1 MMRITTSILVEREM
15 SPTGFRY
22 RCSSV
27 VDPRYY
33 CRDIELANA
42 LQKMSKL
49 IRERLERISGER
61 DTVSLSNW
69 IIDPAWETKSEDLL
83 IWLPDRTLKMR
94 LPFILKPWGKAFL
107 AICPMLPSLGLVIQ
121 KRGELNE
128 KAAEKIPE
136 WIMQKP
142 DWKTSDW
149 GHLLVA
155 KDHWLENIEIEF
167 EPKPLQKT
175 SLLSFFK
182 MMAARD
188 DQRGSQQLQKIG
200 RCLDDELKE
209 TAGIQGREEEI
220 QRVDSLLASRKCH
233 SVALVGANGVGKTSI
248 IHEVVRLR
256 RKRRERESRTGRV
269 WAINS
274 QRIVSGMMY
283 LGEWE
288 ERWLSI
294 LKEIHKMKH
303 ILYIEDP
310 VGLLTAGKTRDSKTT
325 AADVLSAFIAI
336 HPIRMLVEMTPEA
349 YGILKYRKR
358 DLADQFLLASVKPL
372 SQQATLDLLI
382 DQAGRFEAQ
391 RRKFLHPGTLPL
403 INSATDRFMRAEE
416 YPGKSLRIM
425 EELCR
430 SGSGVINGN
439 DVMKAIEKRTGLDL
453 KGTSGSVEK
462 IEKTMR
468 SSVIGQ
474 EKPLDKLL
482 DFVARARVGL
492 QPLDR
497 PLGVFLCLGPT
508 GVGKTECAK
517 ALAKAMFQGEQ
528 HFLRFDMN
536 EINSPL
542 AAEQLVGS
550 FDQPDGKL
558 TSAVRR
564 MPHSVILLDEI
575 EKAHPNVFDY
585 LLQVI
590 GEGRLTDAVGRSVDF
605 RDTIILM
612 TSNIGAS
619 EVSKSIG
626 FEVNES
632 VAADQYRRAAAA
644 FFRPEFMNRLD
655 DILIFKQLSRKHLE
669 DIATLQ
675 INRLVIREGV
685 MRRDVVLRVE
695 QDAKSWLVDRGF
707 DPQLGARV
715 LKREVERSMAQPL
728 ANLFA
733 SFSGNETCLI
743 NVRRI
748 PEGIQCD
755 LRKLVK
761 HRRRRIE
768 FPEPIELLT
777 KTGQELK
784 AFEEQVDT
792 IREKHSFDDKLSRA
806 AIHYYAIREQLLE
819 CKSLRSDLRTAIE
832 NKATKLAPRVDTNLK
847 QPKDRFMRGW
857 ESDPY
862 YRDECN
868 AAQDIREVAEEVD
881 TTGYSQADVP
891 ALMWLLASEMEFT
904 KVVIDH
910 FNRQDSVIMFVRDLL
925 TPPDK
930 ARELARLDTDYLY
943 PQFLKSMELGLGY
956 KVTSQYVEKD
966 GIPHKLFLVEGLG
979 AEMLLKGWE
988 GVYCSHFHDCLFRLG
1003 LIPLTEESGEEC
1015 IWHEYGSRLLS
1026 EDVLLKRDLEGHQ
1039 EVLVGITDP
1048 EWSRAIIGHSLMLQH
1063 HDEPMD
1069 LMQKPDY
1076 WQHARANSDIN
1087 RRVCLHRLLYH
1098 TRGVENES

>member
-1 MMRITTSILVEREM
+1 MMRITTSILVEREF

-22 RCSSV
+22 RCRSV
-27 VDPRYY
+27 VEPRYS
-33 CRDIELANA
+33 CRDMQLANA
-42 LQKMSKL
+42 LHKLSKM

-61 DTVSLSNW
+61 DSISLSNW
-69 IIDPAWETKSEDLL
+69 IIDPSWETKTEDLF

-94 LPFILKPWGKAFL
+94 VPFILKPWGKSFL
-107 AICPMLPSLGLVIQ
+107 AISPVLPSLGLVIQ
-121 KRGELNE
+121 KRGELND
-128 KAAEKIPE
+128 KATERIPE
-136 WIMQKP
+136 WIMQKSE
-142 DWKTSDW
+142 WKTSDW

-155 KDHWLENIEIEF
+155 KDHWFENIEIEF
-167 EPKPLQKT
+167 EPKSPQKL

-182 MMAARD
+182 MMSARE

-200 RCLDDELKE
+200 RCLDDELNE
-209 TAGIQGREEEI
+209 SSSIQGHDDEI

-233 SVALVGANGVGKTSI
+233 SVALVGANGVGKTTI

-256 RKRRERESRTGRV
+256 RKRREKESRTGRV

-325 AADVLSAFIAI
+325 AADVLSAYIAI

-382 DQAGRFEAQ
+382 DQAGRFEVQ
-391 RRKFLHPGTLPL
+391 RHKFLHPGTLPL

-430 SGSGVINGN
+430 NRNGVINGS

-462 IEKTMR
+462 IEEVMR

-492 QPLDR
+492 QPPDR

-517 ALAKAMFQGEQ
+517 ALSKAMFQGEQ

-626 FEVNES
+626 FETNDS

-644 FFRPEFMNRLD
+644 FFRPEFINRLD
-655 DILIFKQLSRKHLE
+655 DILIFKQLRREHLE
-669 DIATLQ
+669 EIATLQ
-675 INRLVIREGV
+675 ISQLVKREG
-685 MRRDVVLRVE
+685 MTRRNVILRVE
-695 QDAKSWLVDRGF
+695 HDAKSWLVDRGY

-733 SFSGNETCLI
+733 SHSGHETCLI
-743 NVRRI
+743 NIRRI

-755 LRKLVK
+755 LRRLVK
-761 HRRRRIE
+761 RRRRRIE
-768 FPEPIELLT
+768 FLEPSEMLA
-777 KTGQELK
+777 KTGQEIK
-784 AFEEQVDT
+784 AFEEQIDA
-792 IREKHSFDDKLSRA
+792 IRERYSFDDKLSRE

-819 CKSLRSDLRTAIE
+819 CKSLRRDLGIAIE
-832 NKATKLAPRVDTNLK
+832 SKATKLALRVETNLK
-847 QPKDRFMRGW
+847 QAKERSMRGW

-862 YRDECN
+862 YRDEFN
-868 AAQDIREVAEEVD
+868 AAQDIREVAEELE
-881 TTGYSQADVP
+881 TTGFSQADVP

-904 KVVIDH
+904 KVVINH
-910 FNRQDSVIMFVRDLL
+910 FNRQDSVILFVRDLL
-925 TPPDK
+925 TTPDK
-930 ARELARLDTDYLY
+930 ARELARLEPDYLY
-943 PQFLKSMELGLGY
+943 PQFLYSLELGLGY
-956 KVTSQYVEKD
+956 KVTPQYIEKD

-988 GVYCSHFHDCLFRLG
+988 GVYCSSVHDRLFRLG
-1003 LIPLTEESGEEC
+1003 LISLTEGRGEQEV
-1015 IWHEYGSRLLS
+1015 WHEFGSRMLN
-1026 EDVLLKRDLEGHQ
+1026 EEVLLKQDLEVHHEELTG
-1039 EVLVGITDP
+1039 ETNSAWEKI
-1048 EWSRAIIGHSLMLQH
+1048 IIGHRLMLQH
-1063 HDEPMD
+1063 YDEPTEEMHN
-1069 LMQKPDY
+1069 PDY

-1087 RRVCLHRLLYH
+1087 RRICLHRLLFH
-1098 TRGVENES
+1098 TCGVESEL

>member
-1 MMRITTSILVEREM
+1 MRITTSFLIEREL

-22 RCSSV
+22 RCRSV
-27 VDPRYY
+27 VDPNIF
-33 CRDIELANA
+33 CRDMQLSNA
-42 LQKMSKL
+42 LQTLAKI
-49 IRERLERISGER
+49 IRERLERISGSR
-61 DTVSLSNW
+61 DTASLSKW
-69 IIDPAWETKSEDLL
+69 IIDPDWETKSEDLFV
-83 IWLPDRTLKMR
+83 WLPDRTLKMR
-94 LPFILKPWGKAFL
+94 VPFILKPWGSKFL
-107 AICPMLPSLGLVIQ
+107 AISPVLPNLGLVIQ

-128 KAAEKIPE
+128 KASERIPE
-136 WIMQKP
+136 WIMQNSN
-142 DWKTSDW
+142 WKTNDW

-155 KDHWLENIEIEF
+155 KDHWFENIEIEF
-167 EPKPLQKT
+167 EPKSPQKL

-182 MMAARD
+182 MMSARD
-188 DQRGSQQLQKIG
+188 DQRGSQQLQKVG
-200 RCLDDELKE
+200 RCLDDELNQSS
-209 TAGIQGREEEI
+209 GIQGRDEEI

-233 SVALVGANGVGKTSI
+233 SVALVGSIGVGKTSI

-256 RKRRERESRTGRV
+256 RKRREKESRTGRV

-358 DLADQFLLASVKPL
+358 DLADQFLLTSVKPL
-372 SQQATLDLLI
+372 GQQATLELLI
-382 DQAGRFEAQ
+382 DEAGRFEVQ
-391 RRKFLHPGTLPL
+391 RHKFLHPGVLPL

-430 SGSGVINGN
+430 NRSRVLNGS

-453 KGTSGSVEK
+453 KGTSGSIEK
-462 IEKTMR
+462 IEEVMR

-474 EKPLDKLL
+474 EKPLEKIL
-482 DFVARARVGL
+482 DFVARAKTGL
-492 QPLDR
+492 QPQDR

-517 ALAKAMFQGEQ
+517 ALANAMFQGEQ

-564 MPHSVILLDEI
+564 MPHAVILLDEI

-605 RDTIILM
+605 RDAIILM
-612 TSNIGAS
+612 TSNLGAS

-626 FEVNES
+626 FEANDS
-632 VAADQYRRAAAA
+632 VAADHYRRAAAA
-644 FFRPEFMNRLD
+644 FFRPEFINRLD
-655 DILIFKQLSRKHLE
+655 DILIFKQLSREHLE
-669 DIATLQ
+669 EIATLQ
-675 INRLVIREGV
+675 INQLVKREG
-685 MRRDVVLRVE
+685 MTRRNVVLRVE
-695 QDAKSWLVDRGF
+695 HDAKSWLVDRGY

-733 SFSGNETCLI
+733 SYSGNDTCLI
-743 NVRRI
+743 NVRRTL
-748 PEGIQCD
+748 EGIQCD
-755 LRKLVK
+755 LRPLVK
-761 HRRRRIE
+761 RRSRRIE
-768 FPEPIELLT
+768 FPEPREMLA
-777 KTGQELK
+777 KTGQEIK
-784 AFEEQVDT
+784 AFEEQVDA
-792 IREKHSFDDKLSRA
+792 IREKYSFEDKLSRE

-819 CKSLRSDLRTAIE
+819 CKSLRSDLEIAIE
-832 NKATKLAPRVDTNLK
+832 SKTTKLATRVETNLK
-847 QPKDRFMRGW
+847 HPKERAMRGW

-862 YRDECN
+862 YRDEYN

-881 TTGYSQADVP
+881 TADFSQADVP

-904 KVVIDH
+904 KVSIDH
-910 FNRQDSVIMFVRDLL
+910 FNRRDSVILFVRDLL
-925 TPPDK
+925 TTPNK
-930 ARELARLDTDYLY
+930 AEELAKLESDYLY
-943 PQFLKSMELGLGY
+943 PHFLESLELGLGY
-956 KVTSQYVEKD
+956 KVTSKYVEKD
-966 GIPHKLFLVEGLG
+966 KIPHKLFLVEGLG
-979 AEMLLKGWE
+979 AETLLKGWE
-988 GVYCSHFHDCLFRLG
+988 GIYCSDFHDRLFRLG
-1003 LIPLTEESGEEC
+1003 VIPVTEERREEET
-1015 IWHEYGSRLLS
+1015 WHDFGARMLNE
-1026 EDVLLKRDLEGHQ
+1026 EVLLKRDSDSYQ
-1039 EVLVGITDP
+1039 EELVGET
-1048 EWSRAIIGHSLMLQH
+1048 
-1063 HDEPMD
+1063 
-1069 LMQKPDY
+1069 
-1076 WQHARANSDIN
+1076 NSDWEKLIFG
-1087 RRVCLHRLLYH
+1087 HRLRFQH
-1098 TRGVENES
+1098 